1 MLSNLFNALIKRS
14 GLKAERVLMP
24 LDSFVLC
31 MKVLGV
37 YAIQN
42 TTSSREKKMIDTW
55 AAAGGNKWNQAR
67 ICDVDAYKCGLIKKC
82 QESRNNARKFIQ
94 ILWLIGPL
102 SHIKIMSG
110 ETNHMHG

>member
-55 AAAGGNKWNQAR
+55 QQQEVISGIRPEFVMLMHTN
-67 ICDVDAYKCGLIKKC
+67 VDSSKNAKNLETMR
-82 QESRNNARKFIQ
+82 ESSSRFY
-94 ILWLIGPL
+94 G
-102 SHIKIMSG
+102 
-110 ETNHMHG
+110 